1 VLERVCFATPNSTD
15 FIQKPWFEMFER
27 LWRPAQWRLLMPS
40 TLPVGEARNEVLRR
54 AVADKE
60 EWVAF
65 MDWDQ
70 ILPEGWLQRLWG
82 LATGNDGQAV
92 VAMAGSLYFE
102 RGEPH
107 YPVAGHLNPDGT
119 SYRVLTEF
127 ETPDWGMKV
136 DVIGMG
142 AALVHV
148 PSIAHLAEKPLF
160 GYEWGGFRFG
170 TEDIRAFNVLKEEGL
185 EVVLDTKFPVG
196 HLGQRVVGRQE
207 WEIEKAKLLKEAG
220 YADLRP

>member
-1 VLERVCFATPNSTD
+1 MLDRVFFATPNSTD
-15 FIQKPWFEMFER
+15 FILKPWFEMFER
-27 LWRPAQWRLLMPS
+27 LWKPAKWRLLMPS

-54 AVADKE
+54 AVADGE

-65 MDWDQ
+65 FDWDQ
-70 ILPEGWLQRLWG
+70 IVPEGWLKRLWG

-102 RGEPH
+102 RGAPH
-107 YPVAGHLNPDGT
+107 YPVAGNLNPDGK

-136 DVIGMG
+136 DVLGMG

-148 PSIAHLAEKPLF
+148 PTIARLVNLPLF
-160 GYEWGGFRFG
+160 GYEYGGFRYG
-170 TEDIRAFNVLKEEGL
+170 TEDLRAFNIMRDEGL

-196 HLGQRVVGRQE
+196 HLGQRVVGRAE
-207 WEIEKAKLLKEAG
+207 WEIEKAKLLKEVTT
-220 YADLRP
+220 